1 MIIWDLVMKN
11 DLGKVFPYINEIL
24 VPISV
29 QEVGLKGPKGPKNAL
44 VFPSTLPSFDK
55 TEYLDCSL
63 RFTSFCQVR

>member
-1 MIIWDLVMKN
+1 MKN

-44 VFPSTLPSFDK
+44 SYNLLLGNQSELHQKSVKS
-55 TEYLDCSL
+55 
-63 RFTSFCQVR
+63 